1 MIPEDV
7 LEWMIGMPE
16 DRFIADVHERAPRVH
31 AAGDRGR
38 FDPLLT
44 LPRLNER
51 IAELDLRAGM
61 IELANARQPVPRADY
76 VQGDFID
83 RVAVARGYRQG
94 ATIVF
99 NQLQHSDRR
108 MAAFC
113 RRLERVFSCH
123 IQTNTYLT
131 PPAEQG
137 FRTHYDSH
145 DVFILQITGSKD
157 WRLYGDPEDAPFRG
171 ERFQGMTRP
180 AGEPAMTFTLNP
192 GDGAYIPRGYYH
204 DAVNSGDAPS
214 LHITVGLIVRTWADL
229 MLEAVSQV
237 CLAEPE
243 FRRALPPGYAGAG
256 AGADRTAMAATFAQL
271 TATLA
276 DRVRM
281 GAALDTITETFI
293 RSREPDLTDSLI
305 DSRIDPEGHYVARP
319 SLLTVKQ
326 TETEV
331 RVVAPGCEFNF
342 GRAPLSLITRIL
354 DGTPFRVT
362 DLDHAEALDVLG
374 RLMTAGL
381 IERQAAPAG

>member
-1 MIPEDV
+1 MKPDDV
-7 LEWMIGMPE
+7 LDWMIGLPE
-16 DRFIADVHERAPRVH
+16 PRFIAEVYERAPRVH
-31 AAGDRGR
+31 VAGDGAR
-38 FDPLLT
+38 FERLLT
-44 LPRLNER
+44 LSRLNDR

-61 IELANARQPVPRADY
+61 IELANARHPVDRADY
-76 VQGDFID
+76 VQGEFID
-83 RVAVARGYRQG
+83 RVAVARGYRMG

-108 MAAFC
+108 MADFC

-145 DVFILQITGSKD
+145 DVFILQIAGSKD
-157 WRLYGDPEDAPFRG
+157 WRLYGDPEDSPFRG

-180 AGEPAMTFTLNP
+180 AGEPAMAFTLNP
-192 GDGAYIPRGYYH
+192 GDCAYIPRGYYH
-204 DAVNSGDAPS
+204 DAVNAGDGPS

-237 CLAEPE
+237 CLADPA
-243 FRRALPPGYAGAG
+243 FRRALPPGYVDP
-256 AGADRTAMAATFAQL
+256 GADRSAL
-271 TATLA
+271 TATFERLA
-276 DRVRM
+276 ATLPGSVRM
-281 GAALDTITETFI
+281 EPALDTIAETFI
-293 RSREPDLTDSLI
+293 RSREPDLTDALV
-305 DSRIDPEGHYVARP
+305 DSRIDPQGTYAARH
-319 SLLTVKQ
+319 SLLTVTQ
-326 TETEV
+326 METEV
-331 RVVAPGCEFNF
+331 RVVVPGGEFKF

-354 DGTPFRVT
+354 DGTPFRVE

-381 IERQAAPAG
+381 IERRGGRP

>member
-1 MIPEDV
+1 MIPADV

-16 DRFIADVHERAPRVH
+16 DRFIVEVHERVPRVH

-38 FDPLLT
+38 FDALLT

-76 VQGDFID
+76 VQGEFID

-145 DVFILQITGSKD
+145 DVFILQIAGSKD

-237 CLAEPE
+237 CLTDPE
-243 FRRALPPGYAGAG
+243 FRRALPPGYAG

-271 TATLA
+271 TGTLA

-305 DSRIDPEGHYVARP
+305 DNRIDPEGHYVARS
-319 SLLTVKQ
+319 SLLTVTQ
-326 TETEV
+326 TEAEV
-331 RVVAPGCEFNF
+331 RVVAPGCEFKF